1 MTSLD
6 HSVLQNKDKISDVL
20 NFYLN
25 KMKSITSSQYE
36 LFKARLR
43 SSLKNLSIQVK
54 RERNEHE
61 KSLFSKVTQLEK
73 IILSEKTNE
82 SISQYEQAVNEL
94 RSYRFSRYQ
103 NEGNLIKGFYR
114 DVNEGDPKA
123 LKNMLASRRNKN
135 NIKLLKLDKGEILT
149 EQTQILNEFQKWYGK
164 TSNEDLSDETTPE
177 KNANIQSSYIEKHL
191 YVPSRNSSD
200 DNENISE
207 RLLRCFIY
215 IFSYFASSRYL
226 IKINYSA
233 CRKNKS
239 HGKLN

>member
-1 MTSLD
+1 M
-6 HSVLQNKDKISDVL
+6 
-20 NFYLN
+20 
-25 KMKSITSSQYE
+25 
-36 LFKARLR
+36 
-43 SSLKNLSIQVK
+43 
-54 RERNEHE
+54 
-61 KSLFSKVTQLEK
+61 
-73 IILSEKTNE
+73 
-82 SISQYEQAVNEL
+82 
-94 RSYRFSRYQ
+94 
-103 NEGNLIKGFYR
+103 
-114 DVNEGDPKA
+114 NEGDPKA

-135 NIKLLKLDKGEILT
+135 NIKLLKTDKGEILT

-164 TSNEDLSDETTPE
+164 TSKEDLSDETTPE

-191 YVPSRNSSD
+191 YVPSRNSSE

-239 HGKLN
+239 HGKLNWNN

>member
-1 MTSLD
+1 MSSPMTSLD
-6 HSVLQNKDKISDVL
+6 HPVLQNKDKISDVL
-20 NFYLN
+20 NVYLN

-43 SSLKNLSIQVK
+43 SSLQNLSIQVK

-61 KSLFSKVTQLEK
+61 KSLFSKVTQLEN
-73 IILSEKTNE
+73 IVLSEKTNE

-135 NIKLLKLDKGEILT
+135 NIKLLKTDKGEHRTNKIT

-164 TSNEDLSDETTPE
+164 TSKEDLSDETTPE

-215 IFSYFASSRYL
+215 FFLFCFIEVF
-226 IKINYSA
+226 N
-233 CRKNKS
+233 
-239 HGKLN
+239 

>member
-1 MTSLD
+1 
-6 HSVLQNKDKISDVL
+6 
-20 NFYLN
+20 
-25 KMKSITSSQYE
+25 MKSIFSSQYE
-36 LFKARLR
+36 LFKTRLR

-61 KSLFSKVTQLEK
+61 KSLFSKVTQLEN
-73 IILSEKTNE
+73 IILS
-82 SISQYEQAVNEL
+82 
-94 RSYRFSRYQ
+94 
-103 NEGNLIKGFYR
+103 

-135 NIKLLKLDKGEILT
+135 NIKLLKIDKGEILT

-164 TSNEDLSDETTPE
+164 TLKEDLSDETTPE
-177 KNANIQSSYIEKHL
+177 KYADIQSSYIEKHL

-207 RLLRCFIY
+207 RLLRCFIF

>member
-1 MTSLD
+1 
-6 HSVLQNKDKISDVL
+6 
-20 NFYLN
+20 
-25 KMKSITSSQYE
+25 MKSITSSQYE
-36 LFKARLR
+36 LFKTRLR

-61 KSLFSKVTQLEK
+61 KSLFSKVTQLEN
-73 IILSEKTNE
+73 IILS
-82 SISQYEQAVNEL
+82 
-94 RSYRFSRYQ
+94 
-103 NEGNLIKGFYR
+103 
-114 DVNEGDPKA
+114 DVNEGDPNA

-135 NIKLLKLDKGEILT
+135 NIKLLKIDKGEILT

-164 TSNEDLSDETTPE
+164 TLKEDLSDETTPE
-177 KNANIQSSYIEKHL
+177 KIADIQSSYIEKHL

-207 RLLRCFIY
+207 RLLRCFIF

>member
-1 MTSLD
+1 
-6 HSVLQNKDKISDVL
+6 
-20 NFYLN
+20 
-25 KMKSITSSQYE
+25 MKSITSSQYE

-61 KSLFSKVTQLEK
+61 KSLFSKVTQLEN

-114 DVNEGDPKA
+114 DVNEGDPKS
-123 LKNMLASRRNKN
+123 LKNMLPSRRNKN

-177 KNANIQSSYIEKHL
+177 NNANIQSSYIEKHL

-207 RLLRCFIY
+207 RLL
-215 IFSYFASSRYL
+215 
-226 IKINYSA
+226 
-233 CRKNKS
+233 
-239 HGKLN
+239 

>member
-1 MTSLD
+1 MASLD
-6 HSVLQNKDKISDVL
+6 HSVLQNKDKFSDVL

-36 LFKARLR
+36 LFKTRLG

-61 KSLFSKVTQLEK
+61 KSLFSKVTQLEN
-73 IILSEKTNE
+73 IILS
-82 SISQYEQAVNEL
+82 
-94 RSYRFSRYQ
+94 
-103 NEGNLIKGFYR
+103 

-135 NIKLLKLDKGEILT
+135 NIKLLKTDKGEILT

-164 TSNEDLSDETTPE
+164 PSKEDLSDETTPE
-177 KNANIQSSYIEKHL
+177 KIAEIQSSYIEKHL

-207 RLLRCFIY
+207 RLLRGFIF
-215 IFSYFASSRYL
+215 IFSYFASSRFL

-233 CRKNKS
+233 CRKNTS

>member
-6 HSVLQNKDKISDVL
+6 HSVLQNKDKFSNVL

-36 LFKARLR
+36 LFKTRLR

-61 KSLFSKVTQLEK
+61 KSLFSKVTQLEN
-73 IILSEKTNE
+73 IILS
-82 SISQYEQAVNEL
+82 
-94 RSYRFSRYQ
+94 
-103 NEGNLIKGFYR
+103 

-135 NIKLLKLDKGEILT
+135 NIKLLKIDKGEILT

-164 TSNEDLSDETTPE
+164 TLKEDLSDETTPE
-177 KNANIQSSYIEKHL
+177 KIADIQSSYIEKHL

-200 DNENISE
+200 DNESISE
-207 RLLRCFIY
+207 RLLRSFIF

>member
-6 HSVLQNKDKISDVL
+6 HSVLQNKDKFSNVL

-36 LFKARLR
+36 LFKTRLR

-61 KSLFSKVTQLEK
+61 KSLFSKVTQLEN
-73 IILSEKTNE
+73 IILS
-82 SISQYEQAVNEL
+82 
-94 RSYRFSRYQ
+94 
-103 NEGNLIKGFYR
+103 

-135 NIKLLKLDKGEILT
+135 NIKLLKIDKGEILT

-164 TSNEDLSDETTPE
+164 TLKEDLSDETTPE
-177 KNANIQSSYIEKHL
+177 KIADIQSSYIEKHL

-200 DNENISE
+200 DNENKSE
-207 RLLRCFIY
+207 RLLRCFIF